1 MDLLLIAHFHPR
13 LETKAHFGEL
23 GLTHHLSLARVGSP
37 CTRTPG
43 ESFCTPRKLLCWVF
57 SSGMPVTSPGGFL
70 GRRLKTSQLLFH
82 HWNRFFFMRS
92 NSWVF
97 IMKDG
102 DWSQGVGENFKKIIL
117 FTSYVVSTQEEIMER
132 SFQEYFIL
140 KYHEFLYFL
149 LTPTQ
154 H

>member
-1 MDLLLIAHFHPR
+1 
-13 LETKAHFGEL
+13 
-23 GLTHHLSLARVGSP
+23 
-37 CTRTPG
+37 
-43 ESFCTPRKLLCWVF
+43 
-57 SSGMPVTSPGGFL
+57 
-70 GRRLKTSQLLFH
+70 
-82 HWNRFFFMRS
+82 
-92 NSWVF
+92 
-97 IMKDG
+97 MKDG